1 MKKARI
7 NIILIMALALFLTL
21 SFSGLSFSGEKQPP
35 APPMPGEMK
44 RPDIQRPDKF
54 KHHTPPKPG
63 EFKRPEIQ
71 KPDKLKRSASQ
82 KGESA
87 NVQAL
92 EKKIINLENRL
103 RKLEQKVNR
112 LSAGGDRHR
121 VPPKK
126 PEKGLPSP
134 PKSTKGS

>member
-1 MKKARI
+1 MKKTGI

-44 RPDIQRPDKF
+44 RPDIQKPDRF
-54 KHHTPPKPG
+54 KHHTPPKP
-63 EFKRPEIQ
+63 
-71 KPDKLKRSASQ
+71 DKLKRPDSQ

-87 NVQAL
+87 KVQAL